1 VADGVDTRCTT
12 GGICKLRE
20 LIEEHPAELAY
31 DFRIRF
37 HLGLDDIGQA
47 IPWLETLYL
56 ISVLLRDPSS
66 WLQAARN
73 EWAYPVDRN
82 WILASQTY
90 DLLAMVNSK
99 KKPKPYPTPWPDP
112 NTNKLRPKTPQN
124 RSEVLKR
131 LRRMNP
137 KD

>member
-1 VADGVDTRCTT
+1 MADRLDPRCAP

-20 LIEEHPAELAY
+20 LIEEHPAEFTY

-37 HLGLDDIGQA
+37 NFGIEDVGATIT
-47 IPWLETLYL
+47 WLEALRL
-56 ISVLLRDPSS
+56 VSVLLRDPSS

-73 EWAYPVDRN
+73 EWSYPVDRN

-99 KKPKPYPTPWPDP
+99 KKPKPYPTPWPDS
-112 NTNKLRPKTPQN
+112 NVNRLRPKKAQS
-124 RSEVLKR
+124 RSNVLKQ